1 MKAEKYDIKWYVSKV
16 NHNENKYNYYNN
28 IDAKKFVITGEV
40 INTNS
45 GNTTIQVFVK
55 VKNYSIE
62 NLHSIGEE
70 VCLKY
75 KNSENDKIKYSAI
88 ILNLYQEK
96 AESNLNSKDIADLK
110 GNYPKLVTQTNNLQ
124 IVKNGY
130 IYRAFY
136 LNSTSPTTSLVKSDF
151 YIPKCWIRCNK
162 NFWKLI
168 VFNILSS
175 FPSRQIFY
183 MTRK

>member
-1 MKAEKYDIKWYVSKV
+1 M
-16 NHNENKYNYYNN
+16 
-28 IDAKKFVITGEV
+28 
-40 INTNS
+40 
-45 GNTTIQVFVK
+45 
-55 VKNYSIE
+55 
-62 NLHSIGEE
+62 
-70 VCLKY
+70 KY

-151 YIPKCWIRCNK
+151 YIPKAGYDATR
-162 NFWKLI
+162 
-168 VFNILSS
+168 
-175 FPSRQIFY
+175 IFGN
-183 MTRK
+183 